1 MINTIFKVKELNSLN
16 PFLILFTILKNM
28 PYKIR
33 KAPNRDLYWVVKV
46 SDGTHMSKEPIP
58 LKRAEKQLIALR
70 IAMSREK

>member
-1 MINTIFKVKELNSLN
+1 
-16 PFLILFTILKNM
+16 M

-46 SDGTHMSKEPIP
+46 ADGTHMSKEQIP

>member
-1 MINTIFKVKELNSLN
+1 
-16 PFLILFTILKNM
+16 M

-58 LKRAEKQLIALR
+58 LKRAEKQLIALH
-70 IAMSREK
+70 IAMANERK